1 MRGGQQDWKSTCIA
15 GREKA
20 CESQDFLAWESEQ
33 MVMLY
38 QYGQYEK
45 IRNLRTEIRSLSEY
59 EAFAVHLGVDLEES
73 LHFKAKS
80 MASEERRV

>member
-1 MRGGQQDWKSTCIA
+1 
-15 GREKA
+15 
-20 CESQDFLAWESEQ
+20 

-59 EAFAVHLGVDLEES
+59 EALAVHLGVDLEES